1 MCSQLLDWL
10 IHREAWG
17 IGGDLK
23 KDASRFAKVNR
34 VEVLAIHH
42 RSDIEVEASQSLAP
56 RLLLLISGRS
66 PSHVMDRSSRNQSA
80 PKFRSTSYINIRP
93 RPPSLPDRKSVL
105 GRKGEKKPSEEERS
119 SYLRERT
126 IDQEDDHECIRP
138 IISSMEPTS
147 QGDLSGITP
156 LSTTK
161 PRLLCSRNHS
171 VRQCGDATGSPS
183 VLGIFEQRD

>member
-1 MCSQLLDWL
+1 MCSELLDWL

-66 PSHVMDRSSRNQSA
+66 PSHVMNRSSRNQSA
-80 PKFRSTSYINIRP
+80 PELRRTADINIRP
-93 RPPSLPDRKSVL
+93 RAPSPTSKRNTLFSSLR
-105 GRKGEKKPSEEERS
+105 GRKPKVSVKSLAVRSYPSSDKVTVCMPRIACSAGTGPSFQGER
-119 SYLRERT
+119 
-126 IDQEDDHECIRP
+126 CW
-138 IISSMEPTS
+138 
-147 QGDLSGITP
+147 
-156 LSTTK
+156 
-161 PRLLCSRNHS
+161 
-171 VRQCGDATGSPS
+171 A
-183 VLGIFEQRD
+183 